1 MKNRILLDRIIQTM
15 TDKEISL
22 ERQMKTHKA
31 TTVMLK
37 EATDIVGEKPA
48 IESQETSQD
57 TTETIPETPQ
67 EADIEAE
74 DNQKEA
80 VALKTEEGIMKMIE
94 IGRLTMA
101 RAGIERVARSP

>member
-1 MKNRILLDRIIQTM
+1 M
-15 TDKEISL
+15 TDKGIGL
-22 ERQMKTHKA
+22 ERQKMTHKA
-31 TTVMLK
+31 TTLMLR

-48 IESQETSQD
+48 IESQETSLD

-74 DNQKEA
+74 DSQKEA
-80 VALKTEEGIMKMIE
+80 VALKTEEDTMKKIE
-94 IGRLTMA
+94 TRNLTMA